1 MQKPDLFEI
10 TAEDRARAVA
20 CLMAIIENGSDENKI
35 EAASVLVEMVEQN
48 NQASDTRWLG
58 KPCQN

>member
-20 CLMAIIENGSDENKI
+20 CLMAIIETGEPADQI
-35 EAASVLVEMVEQN
+35 EAASVLVEMVAMN
-48 NQASDTRWLG
+48 LQANDNAWLG